1 MIRTAL
7 QALEEFRLR
16 GISVAAWSRFNG
28 FNPTLVYQVLHAR
41 TVPTRGESHRIAVA
55 LGLKHGFMEQD
66 LALMNRQDSNEK
78 GAEETKNAKN

>member
-16 GISVAAWSRFNG
+16 GISVAAWARHNG

-41 TVPTRGESHRIAVA
+41 SVPTRGESHRIAVA
-55 LGLKHGFMEQD
+55 LGLKHGLMEQD
-66 LALMNRQDSNEK
+66 FDLINRQDSIEK
-78 GAEETKNAKN
+78 GAGAIQNTQN

>member
-16 GISVAAWSRFNG
+16 GISVAAWARHNG

-41 TVPTRGESHRIAVA
+41 SVPTRGESHRIAVA
-55 LGLKHGFMEQD
+55 LGLKLGLMEQD
-66 LALMNRQDSNEK
+66 LDLMNRQDSTRK
-78 GAEETKNAKN
+78 GADGSQRKQN